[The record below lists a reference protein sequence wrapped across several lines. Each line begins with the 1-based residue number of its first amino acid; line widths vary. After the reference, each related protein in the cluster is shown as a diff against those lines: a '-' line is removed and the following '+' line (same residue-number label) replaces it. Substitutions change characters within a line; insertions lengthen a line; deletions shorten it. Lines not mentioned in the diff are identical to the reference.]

1 MKFVFDIDGTICFDG
16 KTIDETI
23 CEVFNEL
30 LKAKHEIVFAS
41 ARPIRD
47 LLPVL
52 PEQFR
57 QMSMVGGN
65 GAFTFERGKIQVEYF
80 KIDILQQ
87 LFACI
92 RSNQLT
98 YLADSDWDYAFTGD
112 TEHPVYIN
120 IDKTSAKNRDIAE
133 LQQICKLILFHPT
146 QEVLQEVLKLPVSVV
161 AYKNEHAIDISPL
174 GVNKEK
180 GLHKLKIDEFIAFGN
195 DSNDQCLF
203 EHAIHSVCV
212 GNHEVQRFAT
222 ETIDR
227 AEIPATIRKIIKNLE
242 ERNDENTNEI
252 KAR

>member
-23 CEVFNEL
+23 CEVFDEL

-57 QMSMVGGN
+57 LMSMVGGN

-80 KIDILQQ
+80 KSDILQH
-87 LFACI
+87 LI
-92 RSNQLT
+92 TTIHSNQLS

-112 TEHPVYIN
+112 PEHPVYIN
-120 IDKTSAKNRDIAE
+120 IDKTRAKNLDIAE

-161 AYKNEHAIDISPL
+161 TYKNEHAIDISPF
-174 GVNKEK
+174 GVNKVK
-180 GLHKLKIDEFIAFGN
+180 GLHKLKIDQFIAFGN

-227 AEIPATIRKIIKNLE
+227 AYIPATIRKIIKNLE
-242 ERNDENTNEI
+242 ECNDENTNEI
-252 KAR
+252 KTR